1 MQVTIDSYASLSPP
15 CFPEC
20 LITIT
25 ATPGD
30 DTVKE
35 LNYPVTLR
43 GIKSVIKQFNIVLT
57 MGKETYML
65 D

>member
-1 MQVTIDSYASLSPP
+1 MRTIDLHGSFTPP
-15 CFPEC
+15 HFPQC

-25 ATPGD
+25 ATPGE

-35 LNYPVTLR
+35 LKYPVTFR
-43 GIKSVIKQFNIVLT
+43 GIKSDINQFNIVLT
-57 MGKETYML
+57 MGKKTYML